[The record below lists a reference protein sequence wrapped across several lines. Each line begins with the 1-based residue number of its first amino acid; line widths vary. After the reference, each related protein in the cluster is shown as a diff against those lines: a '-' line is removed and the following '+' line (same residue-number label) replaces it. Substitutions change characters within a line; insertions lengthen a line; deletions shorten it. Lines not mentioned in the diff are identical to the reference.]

1 MKPAELGQLVENA
14 RDWLTPSTTG
24 KQSAIT
30 QAPQVTARMF
40 PAGAA
45 AMSLSAA

>member
-1 MKPAELGQLVENA
+1 MKAVELGQLVANA
-14 RDWLTPSTTG
+14 HDWPAASASG
-24 KQSAIT
+24 KESAST

-45 AMSLSAA
+45 AMSLSTA